1 MCSSDLEAYH
11 ASKSSVVP
19 HVIKVKKMVDPYIQG
34 ARKFTQPYFNQ
45 VIIKD
50 IRRSVRKKFRLVWL
64 LEISN
69 LILIGFI
76 LRILTTKICLQLLQF
91 YFYCITDFK

>member
-1 MCSSDLEAYH
+1 MFIHIFELSEAHH
-11 ASKSSVVP
+11 ASKSSVVS
-19 HVIKVKKMVDPYIQG
+19 HGIKVQKMADPYIQG

-76 LRILTTKICLQLLQF
+76 LRILTPEIC
-91 YFYCITDFK
+91 I